1 MGNLVHQ
8 PVRVHPED
16 VPSPLQSPCWDPL
29 NHIKCSCSL
38 TTNVSLSLLLS
49 LASSWIVFPVIRE
62 TRRLF
67 APLIIAHASAFSSQP
82 SNQSRANPCPIYHP
96 HLQSV
101 YQQSG
106 TDRDAR
112 MPRIFPAVLI
122 AIAILEY
129 SGLNVSQLVSVSSE
143 PGCQVYGLPHVVN
156 FCALTH
162 HFGLFLLS
170 LVLVEKDIVFYAYN
184 WYNLYS
190 NR

>member
-1 MGNLVHQ
+1 
-8 PVRVHPED
+8 
-16 VPSPLQSPCWDPL
+16 
-29 NHIKCSCSL
+29 
-38 TTNVSLSLLLS
+38 
-49 LASSWIVFPVIRE
+49 
-62 TRRLF
+62 
-67 APLIIAHASAFSSQP
+67 
-82 SNQSRANPCPIYHP
+82 
-96 HLQSV
+96 
-101 YQQSG
+101 
-106 TDRDAR
+106 